1 MVDDSLIF
9 KAVANTRILRPPKQ
23 RLATFGITNID
34 YYLLT
39 TSSYPVEEGD
49 MPLQAETVVREGKV
63 IVQQPRIVTPYYL
76 TRLEGFSDEA
86 KRYFS
91 LLVDQYGSQAPGLMY
106 AYKNESKGLNI
117 VPGELHTVA
126 QNISQQ
132 LDKDKAKLTTIIQ
145 GEDTLW
151 DVSLLKFIY
160 DLTRHSLQGNLSDLG
175 SRGRLGV
182 GTDGVPS
189 DARFY
194 IEELF
199 SKTLR
204 DEADPSEL
212 KDELERWE
220 LFNEYQDRF
229 FALFK
234 KK

>member
-1 MVDDSLIF
+1 VDDSLIF

-39 TSSYPVEEGD
+39 TPSYHVEDGDASSP
-49 MPLQAETVVREGKV
+49 AETVIREGKV

-76 TRLEGFSDEA
+76 SRLEGFSDEA

-91 LLVDQYGSQAPGLMY
+91 LLVDRYGSQAPGLMY

-132 LDKDKAKLTTIIQ
+132 LDRDKIELSTIIE
-145 GEDTLW
+145 GEDILW

-182 GTDGVPS
+182 GADGVPS
-189 DARFY
+189 DARFH

-199 SKTLR
+199 SKALR
-204 DEADPSEL
+204 DEADPKDL